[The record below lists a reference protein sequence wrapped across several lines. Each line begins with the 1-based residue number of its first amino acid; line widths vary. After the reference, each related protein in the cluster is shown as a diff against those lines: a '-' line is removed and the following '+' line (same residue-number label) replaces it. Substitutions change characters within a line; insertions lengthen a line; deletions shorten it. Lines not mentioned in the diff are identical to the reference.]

1 MNKLFKKIMPE
12 IECHGAILD
21 LSNESEIFNFF
32 KSYSIQEFDDYF
44 NSLMQNSNTNFLIGK
59 YGEDRKKLFENFGI
73 ERFTK
78 NGKTLHAGI
87 DIFMP
92 ALSKV
97 TLPEDAKLIESKKDT
112 EIGGYGH
119 YLIYECKKVFLLFG
133 HVYPQVYL
141 TVGETYNK
149 GEIIA
154 TLSKIEDNGGYLPH
168 LHFQVLKKNVPIN
181 TDGYVTLQ
189 ALKKH
194 TLDPIKYLSLI

>member
-1 MNKLFKKIMPE
+1 MSKLFKKIMPE
-12 IECHGAILD
+12 IEGHGAILD
-21 LSNESEIFNFF
+21 LSNESDIFKFF
-32 KSYSIQEFDDYF
+32 KSYSLMEFDEYF
-44 NSLMQNSNTNFLIGK
+44 TSLAKKYNTNFLIGK

-97 TLPEDAKLIESKKDT
+97 ALPENAKLIESKKDS

-119 YLIYECKKVFLLFG
+119 YLIYEVTNAFLLFG
-133 HVYPQVYL
+133 HIYPKSNL
-141 TVGETYNK
+141 TIGEYYNK

-154 TLSKIEDNGGYLPH
+154 QLANIEDNGGYLPH
-168 LHFQVLKKNVPIN
+168 LHFQVLKKSVTIN
-181 TDGYVTLQ
+181 TDGYVIKDKL
-189 ALKKH
+189 LLH
-194 TLDPIKYLSLI
+194 TVDPNKYLELV

>member
-12 IECHGAILD
+12 IEGQGAILD
-21 LSNESEIFNFF
+21 LSNESEIFKIF
-32 KSYSIQEFDDYF
+32 KTYSLQEFDEYF
-44 NSLMQNSNTNFLIGK
+44 TALSKKYNTNFLVGK

-92 ALSKV
+92 ASSKV
-97 TLPEDAKLIESKKDT
+97 SLPEDAMLIESKKDS

-119 YLIYECKKVFLLFG
+119 YLIYECTNAFLLFG
-133 HVYPQVYL
+133 HIYPKVNL
-141 TVGETYNK
+141 RVGEIYNK

-154 TLSKIEDNGGYLPH
+154 QLANIEDNGGYLPH
-168 LHFQVLKKNVPIN
+168 LHFQVLKKDIFIN
-181 TDGYVTLQ
+181 TDGYVNKDQ
-189 ALKKH
+189 LKMH
-194 TLDPIKYLSLI
+194 TINPQEYLKLV